1 MIGNL
6 YTEEEVKQLLK
17 DVLHTDQ
24 TDIERFYYPD
34 GTTSGFDQ
42 DEFNTWFD
50 KHKKPENSSLGFVS
64 GSLPIEFLE
73 WAEKGMWTK
82 YESRNYGYHEMAGW
96 YNTHNFA
103 SMIQPLTSKELFDL
117 FMLERS
123 KK

>member
-50 KHKKPENSSLGFVS
+50 KHKKPENSQ
-64 GSLPIEFLE
+64 LE
-73 WAEKGMWTK
+73 AITLVFK
-82 YESRNYGYHEMAGW
+82 NY
-96 YNTHNFA
+96 NSNFNNDLIKA
-103 SMIQPLTSKELFDL
+103 KDKVVKINGVDYLMDSISQSDAISMGTITVIY
-117 FMLERS
+117 
-123 KK
+123 KKRY

>member
-42 DEFNTWFD
+42 DEFNNWFA
-50 KHKKPENSSLGFVS
+50 KHKKPENSQLEA
-64 GSLPIEFLE
+64 IELKFS
-73 WAEKGMWTK
+73 K
-82 YESRNYGYHEMAGW
+82 YNSEFIETLN
-96 YNTHNFA
+96 
-103 SMIQPLTSKELFDL
+103 TSKNEVFKINNNEYLIDSIKENDGFP
-117 FMLERS
+117 FRTININIG
-123 KK
+123 KKY